1 MGQAKKERTRERQQQ
16 RQEKQKQQ
24 ELETQQMEQQDIDMI
39 ISQGDTSL
47 TTEQATALY
56 YQYEKDVVKALSHLW
71 DPVKADEPVPGV
83 KMVDRENI
91 PSDGTVLDE
100 TGRVVENPN
109 LTTQTSTDTDT
120 DTKTTTTTTTTTTS
134 NVAEDIE
141 DELSDI
147 RRQKGVEKIN
157 QLREIAD
164 QKDTIFCQFQEDY
177 KNKKKQA
184 ESQQSSGAGSV

>member
-24 ELETQQMEQQDIDMI
+24 ELETQRMEQQDIDMI

-120 DTKTTTTTTTTTTS
+120 DTKTTTTTT
-134 NVAEDIE
+134 
-141 DELSDI
+141 LSLI
-147 RRQKGVEKIN
+147 HI
-157 QLREIAD
+157 
-164 QKDTIFCQFQEDY
+164 
-177 KNKKKQA
+177 
-184 ESQQSSGAGSV
+184 

>member
-24 ELETQQMEQQDIDMI
+24 ELETQRMEQQDIDMI

-56 YQYEKDVVKALSHLW
+56 HKYEKDVVKVLSHLW

-109 LTTQTSTDTDT
+109 LTTQTSSDTDT
-120 DTKTTTTTTTTTTS
+120 DTNTTNTTTTTTTTTP

-164 QKDTIFCQFQEDY
+164 QKDNLFCQFQEDY
-177 KNKKKQA
+177 KNKKTRNLNNLH
-184 ESQQSSGAGSV
+184 AGSV

>member
-24 ELETQQMEQQDIDMI
+24 ELEKQRLEQQDIDMI
-39 ISQGDTSL
+39 ISQGDTTL

-56 YQYEKDVVKALSHLW
+56 HQYEKDVVKALSHLW
-71 DPVKADEPVPGV
+71 DPVKADETVPGV

-109 LTTQTSTDTDT
+109 LTTQTSSDTDT
-120 DTKTTTTTTTTTTS
+120 DTNTITTTTTTTP

-177 KNKKKQA
+177 KNKKNQA

>member
-1 MGQAKKERTRERQQQ
+1 MGQAKKEQTRERQQQ
-16 RQEKQKQQ
+16 RQEKLKQQ
-24 ELETQQMEQQDIDMI
+24 ELEKQKSEQQDIDMI

-56 YQYEKDVVKALSHLW
+56 HKYEKDVVKVLSHLW
-71 DPVKADEPVPGV
+71 DPVKADEPIPGV

-100 TGRVVENPN
+100 TGMVVENPN
-109 LTTQTSTDTDT
+109 LTTTTSTDTSNT
-120 DTKTTTTTTTTTTS
+120 NTTTP

-164 QKDTIFCQFQEDY
+164 QKDNLFCQFQEDY
-177 KNKKKQA
+177 KNKKTQA
-184 ESQQSSGAGSV
+184 ESQQPSGAGSV